1 MSKYIVSYY
10 DSDGHIQITEKDSS
24 LIQNVLGCD
33 DEVASKINSIISIED
48 CIVKFDQNRN
58 LIILESKDASTKI
71 VFRFSEEI
79 LEKPELQF
87 FIMLKKM
94 A

>member
-10 DSDGHIQITEKDSS
+10 DNDGHIQITEKDSS
-24 LIQNVLGCD
+24 LIQNVLGYD

-79 LEKPELQF
+79 
-87 FIMLKKM
+87 
-94 A
+94 